1 MRRQVGPV
9 ALFVTSLGILPLFET
24 ASAQTRSSS
33 TTLPPVEVVAPPQAR
48 TRAPGRTVRTTT
60 GPRRV
65 AQPRVRATAVAPQ
78 VFPNPGLPPQ
88 TGTIG
93 QPPVPYAGGQ
103 VATGARLGFL
113 GNTSILNTPFNVT
126 GYTSKLMADQGARS
140 IADVALNDPSV
151 RNDAPP
157 FSERDSFFIRGFSVV
172 NLDIAYDGLFYL
184 ANPRRSFLEGIER
197 VEILKGP
204 SALLSGGTS
213 RVGGTI
219 NLIPK
224 RAEDDPIARWTT
236 GYISKSQFTNHIDV
250 GRRFGDS
257 KEWGVRFN
265 GSYRNG
271 DTPLDLNKAEVGVA
285 ALGLDY
291 RGERFRASLDL
302 NASNQNIT
310 APTSLFNAAAPGI
323 VIPPAPNGRINTSNG
338 AEYVDS
344 RYKMVA
350 GRAEYD
356 LLPDTTM
363 YLAGGGSIYNEDF
376 LSSSYRITNSNGNAT
391 NSLAIQPQELQGFTG
406 EIGLRSRF
414 RTGVVGHQV
423 NISTVEANNELYRGG
438 ILNYT
443 PFSYATNIYNPVR
456 PVPGTFQTSG
466 FARSDD
472 RPLLSR
478 LTARSVA
485 ISDTLSFLDDRLL
498 VTLGGRWQDIKLSG
512 FATAPGPTLGMETS
526 RYHEGRFSPA
536 VGAVIRATDRLSV
549 YGNYIE
555 ALDAGPTAPA
565 VAANRNTIFPPVVS
579 RQQEVGAKYD
589 FGTVAVTASFFQ
601 IEQPSAFTD
610 PATNIFSVS
619 GLQRNRGMELNVFG
633 EPIQGVRL
641 LGGIALIDAKLV
653 STLGGRFD
661 GNDAPGVPVTA
672 LNLYGEYDL
681 PHWFAPGV
689 TLTGRVIHTGNVF
702 YDQANTQTVSDWTRV
717 DLGARYA
724 FVGPNGKPAVLR
736 AIVEN
741 VADNNY
747 YLSAARGFL
756 AVGAPRTYM
765 LSATFNF

>member
-9 ALFVTSLGILPLFET
+9 ALFVTTLGVLPFSEI
-24 ASAQTRSSS
+24 ASAQTPTNSS
-33 TTLPPVEVVAPPQAR
+33 TTLSPVEVVAPQAR
-48 TRAPGRTVRTTT
+48 TRAPARTQRTTA
-60 GPRRV
+60 GPRRAV
-65 AQPRVRATAVAPQ
+65 AQPRAREAVVAPQ

-88 TGTIG
+88 TGTVG

-103 VATGARLGFL
+103 VATGARLGLL
-113 GNTSILNTPFNVT
+113 GNASIFNTPFNIT
-126 GYTSKLMADQGARS
+126 GYTSKLMADQGART

-204 SALLSGGTS
+204 SALLSGGTA

-224 RAEDDPIARWTT
+224 RAEDDPITRWTT
-236 GYISKSQFTNHIDV
+236 GWISNSQFTNHIDV
-250 GRRFGDS
+250 GRRFGEN

-271 DTPLDLNKAEVGVA
+271 DTPLDMNTAEVGVA

-302 NASNQNIT
+302 NSSNQNIN
-310 APTSLFNAAAPGI
+310 APTSLFNSAAAGI

-338 AEYVDS
+338 AEFVDS

-376 LSSSYRITNSNGNAT
+376 LSSSYQITNSNGNAI

-406 EIGLRSRF
+406 EIGLRSKF
-414 RTGVVGHQV
+414 RTGFIGHQF
-423 NISTVEANNELYRGG
+423 NISAVEANNDLHRGG
-438 ILNYT
+438 PLNYT

-472 RPLLSR
+472 RPLLSS

-485 ISDTLSFLDDRLL
+485 ISDTLSFLDERLFL
-498 VTLGGRWQDIKLSG
+498 TLGGRWQDIKLRG
-512 FATAPGPTLGMETS
+512 FSVNGPTAGMETS
-526 RYHEGRFSPA
+526 RYHKGRFSPA
-536 VGAVIRATDRLSV
+536 VGAVIRATDRLSI

-555 ALDAGPTAPA
+555 SLDAGPTAPA
-565 VAANRNTIFPPVVS
+565 TAVNANTVFAPTVS
-579 RQQEVGAKYD
+579 RQQEAGVKYD

-610 PATNIFSVS
+610 PVSRIFSVS

-681 PHWFAPGV
+681 PHWMAPGV
-689 TLTGRVIHTGNVF
+689 TLTGRVIHTGDVY
-702 YDQANTQTVSDWTRV
+702 YDQANTQRVSEWTRV

-724 FVGPNGKPAVLR
+724 FVGPTGKPAVLR